1 MKAAASSSN
10 SSSSGGGGGGGKKKI
25 QQKNFTEK
33 AWDAVVS
40 APQVAKQ
47 YRHQIVETEH
57 LLKALLEDRK
67 GVIHRL
73 VEELGGNSQVLMTSV
88 EKFLQNQPKVSTS
101 SSSSSSS
108 SSAAA
113 SDDDEL
119 GQVLGRH
126 LEQTMGDAES
136 VRLEMGDDYVS
147 VEHLAAAL
155 CEDRKR
161 FGAKAMREC
170 GIPLR
175 SRNQVIQA
183 IRAVRG
189 PAHAKVDSR
198 QAEDGYE
205 ALQKYARDLTQE
217 AREGKL
223 DPVIGRDEEIRR
235 CIHILSRRSKNN
247 PVLIGEPGV
256 GKTAVIEA
264 LASRIVAQDVPASLQ
279 DRQIFALDMGS
290 LLAGAKYRGEFEDR
304 LKGVI
309 DEVKASQGKVI
320 LFIDEMHTLVG
331 SGSSE
336 GMSMDAGNLLKP
348 QLARGELRCIGA
360 TTLNEYRKYIE
371 KDAALERRFQ
381 QVYVDAPSVEDTI
394 SILRGLRERYEL
406 HHGVTIADSALVE
419 AAVMSDRYIS
429 DRFLPDKAIDL
440 MDEAAAGL
448 KMEITSKPQ
457 ALDEIT
463 RKVMQLEMERL
474 SLEREG
480 GGSGSGSKRKSVERN
495 RLEAIESELKQ
506 LKGRESELESQWLA
520 EKGLLEEVQN
530 LKEEIDKVQIE
541 IAQAERDYDLN
552 KAAELKYGTLLN
564 LQKDLES
571 AELRVAD
578 TAEENDHKSSLL
590 REEVTANDICDVISK
605 WTGIPVNKLQQN
617 EREKLLV
624 LGDELHERVIGQDEA
639 VQAVA
644 DAIQRSRA
652 GLADPRRP
660 TASFFFMG
668 PTGVGKTELAKA
680 LASLMFNS
688 EDSLVR
694 IDMSEY
700 MEKHTVSRLIGAPPG
715 YVGHE
720 EGGQL
725 TEAIRRRP
733 YSVVL
738 FDEMEKAHAEV
749 FNLLLQVLDDGRIT
763 DSQGRLVDFKNCV
776 IIMTSN
782 VGSSHI
788 LEDIHNQEFSGADGT
803 SDGEGEEEAAERR
816 ERRKEMMME
825 SVHQHFR
832 PEFINR
838 VDDFIVFEPLTES
851 QIERVVHL
859 QLERLRKRL
868 RDRKITIELSPEAL
882 QYLAQKSY
890 DPVFGARPVKRVMR
904 QLIENPLAKLLLKGT
919 FEDDS
924 KIDVRVEK
932 GSSEREARLV
942 FEPASSSSAQEAS
955 SSLPLAAAAAD

>member
-1 MKAAASSSN
+1 MAEA
-10 SSSSGGGGGGGKKKI
+10 
-25 QQKNFTEK
+25 
-33 AWDAVVS
+33 
-40 APQVAKQ
+40 
-47 YRHQIVETEH
+47 
-57 LLKALLEDRK
+57 
-67 GVIHRL
+67 
-73 VEELGGNSQVLMTSV
+73 EEIRT
-88 EKFLQNQPKVSTS
+88 
-101 SSSSSSS
+101 
-108 SSAAA
+108 
-113 SDDDEL
+113 D
-119 GQVLGRH
+119 
-126 LEQTMGDAES
+126 
-136 VRLEMGDDYVS
+136 MGDDYVS
-147 VEHLAAAL
+147 VEHLAIAL
-155 CEDRKR
+155 AQDKKR
-161 FGAKAMREC
+161 FGEKAFREAL
-170 GIPLR
+170 GTIDKNKNATKKLL
-175 SRNQVIQA
+175 IA
-183 IRAVRG
+183 AVRKVRG
-189 PAHAKVDSR
+189 KAHAKVDSR
-198 QAEDGYE
+198 QAEETYE
-205 ALQKYARDLTQE
+205 ALEKYGRDLTQE
-217 AREGKL
+217 ARDGKL

-264 LASRIVAQDVPASLQ
+264 LAQRVVAQDVPASLQ
-279 DRQIFALDMGS
+279 DRQIFSLDMGS
-290 LLAGAKYRGEFEDR
+290 LVAGAKYRGEFEDR

-309 DEVKASQGKVI
+309 DEVKASEGKII

-336 GMSMDAGNLLKP
+336 GSSMDAGNLLKP

-360 TTLNEYRKYIE
+360 TTLQEYRKYIE

-406 HHGVTIADSALVE
+406 HHGVRISDSALVE

-448 KMEITSKPQ
+448 KMENTSKPQ

-474 SLEREG
+474 SLEREKG
-480 GGSGSGSKRKSVERN
+480 GGKGPFASSSSSSSSSKAKPSSVERN
-495 RLEAIESELKQ
+495 RLNVIEAELKK
-506 LKGRESELESQWLA
+506 LKAKESDLESQWQA
-520 EKGLLEEVQN
+520 EKGVLEDVQT
-530 LKEEIDKVQIE
+530 LKEEIDKTQIE
-541 IAQAERDYDLN
+541 IAQAERDYDLS

-564 LQKDLES
+564 LQKSLED
-571 AELRVAD
+571 AEARAQE
-578 TAEENDHKSSLL
+578 AQEESDKKGSSLL
-590 REEVTANDICDVISK
+590 REEVTASDICDVISK
-605 WTGIPVNKLQQN
+605 WTGIPVNKLQES
-617 EREKLLV
+617 EREKLLL
-624 LGDELHERVIGQDEA
+624 LGDQLHERVIGQNEA
-639 VQAVA
+639 VEAVA

-680 LASLMFNS
+680 LASLMFNT
-688 EDSLVR
+688 EDALVR

-720 EGGQL
+720 DGGQL

-738 FDEMEKAHAEV
+738 FDEMEKAHSEV
-749 FNLLLQVLDDGRIT
+749 FNLLLQLLDDGRIT

-782 VGSSHI
+782 VGSQYI
-788 LEDIHNQEFSGADGT
+788 LDDVLSQQQQEGGGGALALGGEG
-803 SDGEGEEEAAERR
+803 DGEGSEVLSK
-816 ERRKEMMME
+816 RKEKMMQA
-825 SVHQHFR
+825 VHQHFR

-838 VDDFIVFEPLTES
+838 VDDFIVFEPLTEG
-851 QIERVVHL
+851 QIEKVVKL
-859 QLERLRKRL
+859 QLERLRERL
-868 RDRKITIELSPEAL
+868 QDRKIELEVSNRAL
-882 QYLAQKSY
+882 RFLARKGY

-904 QLIENPLAKLLLKGT
+904 QEIENPLAKLLLKGT
-919 FEDDS
+919 FQDESKISIELETSTDEEDDGDYLS
-924 KIDVRVEK
+924 MMDAK
-932 GSSEREARLV
+932 LV
-942 FEPASSSSAQEAS
+942 FKEATAAETSSPVPAAVATTTAS
-955 SSLPLAAAAAD
+955 HQ